1 MRLVPYI
8 LYLLLISLFYT
19 NLHDLTSIGPAQIQ
33 LVALLVFL
41 VALNKK
47 YLEALWFSFAAGIVF
62 DAQDPAHLGAHA
74 LVLALLSMGTSF
86 ARERFNLDSLKGR
99 ILLVMSGLLIYSV
112 PATLLYTT
120 SGSDEFPKSLLRVG
134 LPSVAYTTTLAA
146 IFFLFQSG
154 QWSYQKIKSL
164 F

>member
-8 LYLLLISLFYT
+8 IYLLLISLFYT
-19 NLHDLTSIGPAQIQ
+19 NLNDLTSIGPAQIQ
-33 LVALLVFL
+33 LVALMVFL

-47 YLEALWFSFAAGIVF
+47 YLEALWFAFAAGIVF

-74 LVLALLSMGTSF
+74 LMLTLLSMATSF
-86 ARERFNLDSLKGR
+86 ACERFNLDSLKGR
-99 ILLVMSGLLIYSV
+99 ILMVLAGLLVYCV

-120 SGSDEFPKSLLRVG
+120 SGAGEFPRALLRVG
-134 LPSVAYTTTLAA
+134 LPSVAYTTALAA